1 MPDEQ
6 ASAGARSAHTPLVH
20 LLNRSSE
27 PLAACF
33 DARDY
38 RAAVPSQAGSAETT
52 ALSDSNDAENEP
64 RCHDDLALIHAH
76 DARTHQ
82 PR

>member
-1 MPDEQ
+1 VKTGARRSPAGEWNAADTAMPDVQ

-38 RAAVPSQAGSAETT
+38 RAAVPSQSAAMRDE
-52 ALSDSNDAENEP
+52 
-64 RCHDDLALIHAH
+64 R
-76 DARTHQ
+76 
-82 PR
+82 